1 MPDDIQQ
8 QNDFDRVAQLGS
20 KVLLESW
27 LLVDKLLPEQLGPI
41 RDGLKR
47 HYNRSGRGTGLP
59 TNLIMF
65 QCIAGILYREGIL
78 TMGELSRA
86 TSIPRSTATR
96 IIQWMVDNG
105 YVDRFR
111 DEEDGRIVRIRL
123 TDSGLELHLAA
134 KVLLREFAAEFI
146 ERLPAVQRMAVI
158 LNLIDVVSSW
168 QSVQERQITSTQP
181 PA

>member
-1 MPDDIQQ
+1 MPDDIHRQKS
-8 QNDFDRVAQLGS
+8 FDEVAQLGS
-20 KVLLESW
+20 KLLLESW
-27 LLVDKLLPEQLGPI
+27 ILLDKMLPEQLGSI

-47 HYNRSGRGTGLP
+47 HYTRSARGTGLP
-59 TNLIMF
+59 TNFIMF
-65 QCIAGILYREGIL
+65 QCIAGILYRDGTL

-96 IIQWMVDNG
+96 MIQWMVDNG

-111 DEEDGRIVRIRL
+111 DGGDGRIVRVSL

-158 LNLIDVVSSW
+158 LNLMDIVSSW

-181 PA
+181 PE